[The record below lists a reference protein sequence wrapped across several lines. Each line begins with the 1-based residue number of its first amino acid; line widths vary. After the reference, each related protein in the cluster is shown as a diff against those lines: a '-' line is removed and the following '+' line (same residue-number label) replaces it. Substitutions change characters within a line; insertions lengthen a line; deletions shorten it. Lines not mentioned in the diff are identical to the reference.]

1 MRPRHLDSLPS
12 HDLVIWTDGSVFFLS
27 GKSGSGVLA
36 NCSFCGPEVTFFHLV
51 GSVCSSLSAE
61 ARAILQALCWSRQQ
75 QQVCHFSSLFLLSNC
90 HLVLATLIYS
100 PSFFLRQTLWQI
112 WQELSSLSFFTIR
125 LQWIPDQS
133 FLTANEAADELTRRV
148 VLVVLSAI
156 FCSLSPLISSVH
168 SFSRSGSALS
178 HLNFLTHRSPRFPL
192 RELVLPRCVLSR
204 LPCNRHSFRSNSFL
218 CRLGRIENPLYS
230 TCCHPSQNISHL
242 ILQCPAADS
251 L

>member
-1 MRPRHLDSLPS
+1 MLSSTSPSEFFFAWIIVRPSFPLYAPALATSFLPRCGTRHLDSLPS

-36 NCSFCGPEVTFFHLV
+36 NCSFCGPEATFFHLV

-90 HLVLATLIYS
+90 HLVLATLIYF

-168 SFSRSGSALS
+168 SFSGVEAY
-178 HLNFLTHRSPRFPL
+178 
-192 RELVLPRCVLSR
+192 C
-204 LPCNRHSFRSNSFL
+204 
-218 CRLGRIENPLYS
+218 
-230 TCCHPSQNISHL
+230 L
-242 ILQCPAADS
+242 I
-251 L
+251 